1 MTIKKYFFFV
11 LLVNLFFL
19 KFASAQVTI
28 VPDLSDSYINKLIDT
43 AKKNY
48 PRVKTYQN
56 RINIAN
62 TNISKTKLGLLSA
75 LTVSYIYQPGTTTI
89 DPANPSTSYFKGF
102 QAGVF
107 LNVGTILSQ
116 PYLTRQAK
124 QELLIANNDQDEYF
138 LTLTTEV
145 KKRYYVYIQRL
156 AELKLQT
163 KAEQDMESSLKDIKY
178 KFEKG
183 EETFD
188 NYTKTQ
194 VQVTDRQASKIE
206 AEASLFSAKADLE
219 ELLGTQLENIK

>member
-1 MTIKKYFFFV
+1 MAIKKYFLFV

-19 KFASAQVTI
+19 KFAAAQATI
-28 VPDLSDSYINKLIDT
+28 IPDLSDSYINRLIDT

-62 TNISKTKLGLLSA
+62 NNISKTKLGLLSA
-75 LTVSYIYQPGTTTI
+75 VTVSYIYQPGTTTI
-89 DPANPSTSYFKGF
+89 DPTNPATSYFKGF

-138 LTLTTEV
+138 LTLATEV

-194 VQVTDRQASKIE
+194 VQVTDRQASKIA
-206 AEASLFSAKADLE
+206 AESGLFSAKADLE